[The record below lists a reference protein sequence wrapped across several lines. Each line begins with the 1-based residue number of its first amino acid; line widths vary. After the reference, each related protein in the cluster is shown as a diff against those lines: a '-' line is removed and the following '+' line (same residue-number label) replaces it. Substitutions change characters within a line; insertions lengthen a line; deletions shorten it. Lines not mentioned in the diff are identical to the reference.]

1 MSFGQIKIV
10 ASAVLVMSL
19 LLTACSK
26 NVDSETVAY
35 EFVRLY
41 FVEDNMAEAVKL
53 ASGSAKA
60 KLAGFLRDIEA
71 VGAKEPAKDKPL
83 VKATLLEVQPT
94 SQDATLYAYTYRV
107 TSEVFR
113 ATGDVEAPFIEPIT
127 AKLWL
132 NKEGNTWYVSQFVQ
146 DQEE

>member
-1 MSFGQIKIV
+1 MSFAQTKIFAV
-10 ASAVLVMSL
+10 ALIVMSL

-35 EFVRLY
+35 DFVRLY

-60 KLAGFLRDIEA
+60 KLEEFLREIEA
-71 VGAKEPAKDKPL
+71 VDAQQPAKDKPL
-83 VKATLLEVQPT
+83 VKATMLEMQPL
-94 SQDATLYAYTYRV
+94 SQDEILYIYRV
-107 TSEVFR
+107 TS
-113 ATGDVEAPFIEPIT
+113 DVEVGGMEPIT

-132 NKEGNTWYVSQFVQ
+132 SKEGDAWRVSKFVQ
-146 DQEE
+146 EE